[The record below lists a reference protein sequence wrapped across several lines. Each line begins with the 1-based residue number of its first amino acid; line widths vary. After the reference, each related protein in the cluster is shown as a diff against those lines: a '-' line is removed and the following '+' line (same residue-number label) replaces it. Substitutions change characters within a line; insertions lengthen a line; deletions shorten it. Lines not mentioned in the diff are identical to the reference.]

1 MLPPHN
7 ESAHTIPPTSGSE
20 ASLGFAALLTPWAA
34 VVCRDLP
41 WRRTRDSWAILVA
54 ECMLQQT
61 QVARVIP
68 KWEAFLERFPTAG
81 QCADSPVEDTI
92 RLWQGL
98 GYNRRAVQIHAAA
111 VVIRDRHGGTVPS
124 DLASLLALPGIGA
137 YTARAIRV
145 FAYEWDD
152 AVVDTNVG
160 RIVARAIRGR
170 RLGWVE
176 VQAMADSLVPAGNGW
191 TWNQGML
198 DLGATVCTKRVPK
211 CEICPVASACSWRNG
226 GGPDPAESSAGVGGR
241 QSRFEGSDRQGRGRL
256 VDALRH
262 RPVAVDALAELM
274 GWPDSP
280 ERAARVAATLVRDG
294 LAHWAAD
301 GVLTLGMLRPVSG

>member
-1 MLPPHN
+1 MPPPHN
-7 ESAHTIPPTSGSE
+7 ESAHTILPTSGSE
-20 ASLGFAALLTPWAA
+20 ASPGFAALLTPWAA
-34 VVCRDLP
+34 AVRRDLP
-41 WRRTRDSWAILVA
+41 WRRTRDPWAILIS

-68 KWEAFLERFPTAG
+68 KWEAFLERFPTAA
-81 QCADSPVEDTI
+81 QCADTPVEDTI

-98 GYNRRAVQIHAAA
+98 GYNRRAVQLHAATVA
-111 VVIRDRHGGTVPS
+111 IRDRHGGTVPS

-160 RIVARAIRGR
+160 RIVARAITGR
-170 RLGWVE
+170 RLGWAE
-176 VQAMADSLVPAGNGW
+176 VQTMADSLVPAGSGW

-198 DLGATVCTKRVPK
+198 DLGATVCAKRVPK
-211 CEICPVASACSWRNG
+211 CEICPVASVCSWRSR

-241 QSRFEGSDRQGRGRL
+241 QSRFEGSARQGRGRL

-262 RPVAVDALAELM
+262 QPVAVDALAELM

-301 GVLTLGMLRPVSG
+301 GALALGTGRPVAP

>member
-1 MLPPHN
+1 MPPRQN
-7 ESAHTIPPTSGSE
+7 ESAPTIPPTSGSE
-20 ASLGFAALLTPWAA
+20 ASSDFAALLKPWAA
-34 VVCRDLP
+34 AVRRDLP
-41 WRRTRDSWAILVA
+41 WRRTRDPWAILVS

-81 QCADSPVEDTI
+81 QCADSPVEVTI
-92 RLWQGL
+92 RQWQGL
-98 GYNRRAVQIHAAA
+98 GYNRRAVQLHSATVA
-111 VVIRDRHGGTVPS
+111 IRDRHGGTVPS
-124 DLASLLALPGIGA
+124 DLARLLALPGVGA

-145 FAYEWDD
+145 FAYELDD

-160 RIVARAIRGR
+160 RIVARAIAGR
-170 RLGWVE
+170 RLGWAE
-176 VQAMADSLVPAGNGW
+176 AQATADLLVPTGDGW
-191 TWNQGML
+191 AWNQGML

-211 CEICPVASACSWRNG
+211 CAVCPVASVCSWRSG

-256 VDALRH
+256 VDALRIQ
-262 RPVAVDALAELM
+262 PVAADALAELM

-280 ERAARVAATLVRDG
+280 ERATGVAATLVRDG
-294 LAHWAAD
+294 LANWAAD
-301 GVLTLGMLRPVSG
+301 GALALGGVRPVRG